1 MSRGEQKRGCAR
13 NIQRETP
20 QKISRKLKKPL
31 DKPHDLW
38 YNEYIKGKENP
49 PNQKGIDTMTTS
61 SSSSKMTYV
70 KALDMVLT
78 SLPTDF
84 NAEAMEKLTALRASL
99 VKKSASDHKP
109 TAKQMENEKL
119 MDRAF
124 DLLVQAGKA
133 LTVSELMQMDADFGA
148 MSNQKVATLL
158 RSLVNDGKVKR
169 EEVKRKAYFSPA
181 DAE

>member
-1 MSRGEQKRGCAR
+1 
-13 NIQRETP
+13 
-20 QKISRKLKKPL
+20 
-31 DKPHDLW
+31 
-38 YNEYIKGKENP
+38 
-49 PNQKGIDTMTTS
+49 
-61 SSSSKMTYV
+61 MTYV
-70 KALDMVLT
+70 KALDMVMA

-99 VKKSASDHKP
+99 VKKSASDRKP

-119 MDRAF
+119 AERAL
-124 DLLVQAGKA
+124 DVLVQAGKA
-133 LTVSELMQMDADFGA
+133 LTVSELMQADAEFGA

>member
-1 MSRGEQKRGCAR
+1 MSRGEHKRGCAR

-49 PNQKGIDTMTTS
+49 PNQKGIDIMTTT

>member
-1 MSRGEQKRGCAR
+1 MSGGERKS
-13 NIQRETP
+13 P
-20 QKISRKLKKPL
+20 SRRDEKKFEKPL

-49 PNQKGIDTMTTS
+49 TNQKGIDTMTTT

-70 KALDMVLT
+70 KALDMVMT

-99 VKKSASDHKP
+99 VKKSASDRKP

-119 MDRAF
+119 AERAL
-124 DLLVQAGKA
+124 DVLVQAGKA
-133 LTVSELMQMDADFGA
+133 LTVSELMQADAEFGA

-158 RSLVNDGKVKR
+158 RFLVNDGKVKR

>member
-1 MSRGEQKRGCAR
+1 MSRGEHKRGCAR
-13 NIQRETP
+13 NIQRDTP

-49 PNQKGIDTMTTS
+49 PNQKGIDTMTTT

-70 KALDMVLT
+70 KALDMVMA

-99 VKKSASDHKP
+99 VKKSASDRKP

-119 MDRAF
+119 AERAL
-124 DLLVQAGKA
+124 DVLVQAGKA
-133 LTVSELMQMDADFGA
+133 LTVSELMQADAEFGA